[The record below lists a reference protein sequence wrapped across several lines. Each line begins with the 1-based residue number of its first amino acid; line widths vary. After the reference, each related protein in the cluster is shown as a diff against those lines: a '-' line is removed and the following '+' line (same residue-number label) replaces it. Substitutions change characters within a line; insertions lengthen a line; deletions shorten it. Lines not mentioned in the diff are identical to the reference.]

1 MLHPFYFGI
10 VSNRVRL
17 LIRNMEDKILR
28 RPHSYYS
35 VFLEFQKVGM
45 GGSYISFMIPGYFT
59 DPYVRELLASY
70 L

>member
-1 MLHPFYFGI
+1 
-10 VSNRVRL
+10 
-17 LIRNMEDKILR
+17 MEDKILR
-28 RPHSYYS
+28 SPHSYYS

-45 GGSYISFMIPGYFT
+45 GGSYISFLIPGYFT